1 MFQELWAHFFL
12 LLMKDND
19 KWHLNM
25 SYNDEKC

>member
-12 LLMKDND
+12 LSMKDND

-25 SYNDEKC
+25 SYNDE